1 MKIKHESDYVSRR
14 LREYPSVGDQLDAI
28 WKYID
33 SLPNQDVPAETQEM
47 LQKIKSIKTR
57 LAKRQGQ

>member
-1 MKIKHESDYVSRR
+1 MKITHKSDYVSRR

>member
-1 MKIKHESDYVSRR
+1 MKITHKSDYVSRR
-14 LREYPSVGDQLDAI
+14 LRDYPSVGDQLDAI